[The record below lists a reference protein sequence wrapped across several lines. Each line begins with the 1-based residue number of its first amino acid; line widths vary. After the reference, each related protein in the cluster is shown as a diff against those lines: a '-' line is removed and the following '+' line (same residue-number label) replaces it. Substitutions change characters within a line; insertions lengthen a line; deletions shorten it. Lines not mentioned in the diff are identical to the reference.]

1 MAESTEK
8 KIRKFLQVGTLECMI
23 FGVVLAI
30 IVAILFMTIGFWKTL
45 LVVAVVA
52 VALFI
57 TGVKDKKAF
66 VGKAVGKIAPQRDSY
81 PAKSA
86 KREELEQKVRETVN
100 KVEDDAEEA
109 ADEIAEDAEEAA
121 EEIQDKAEELQ
132 DKAEETVAAAEE
144 KAEDLAEEVKQEAEA
159 LKDQAADAAE
169 AAQEKAEN
177 TVEAVQDALKGED

>member
-121 EEIQDKAEELQ
+121 EELQ